1 VIERVHVEERVP
13 GGIEGRASGRS
24 LRELAADQRPLLR
37 GVLHQYSAALAL
49 AAGGVLM
56 WGASSTRG
64 RIAVAVYTAGLTLMF
79 AMSGM
84 YHRVAWRSEETRR
97 RARRLDR
104 STIYLAIA
112 GTYTPVAL
120 FALQGRF
127 ALVVLVGVWSSALVG
142 TLVNVLWI
150 GAPRWLVA
158 CFYVSVGWFGLV
170 AIPQLV
176 EHGGRMIATLLI
188 AGGALYSLGAVVY
201 AAKRPD
207 PSPRVF
213 GYHEVFHALVFVAAA
228 LHVIAVA
235 AMVA

>member
-1 VIERVHVEERVP
+1 MSTDNVEVEELVR
-13 GGIEGRASGRS
+13 GRT
-24 LRELAADQRPLLR
+24 LRELAADQKPLLR
-37 GVLHQYSAALAL
+37 GVFHQYSAALAIV
-49 AAGGVLM
+49 AGGILL
-56 WGASSTRG
+56 WAASSTRG
-64 RIAVAVYTAGLTLMF
+64 RIAVAVYAAGITLMF

-84 YHRVAWRSEETRR
+84 YHRVAWRSEETRQ

-120 FALQGRF
+120 FVLQGPLARI
-127 ALVVLVGVWSSALVG
+127 VLIGVWGGALVG

-158 CFYVSVGWFGLV
+158 CFYVSVGWVGIA

-176 EHGGRMIATLLI
+176 EHAGGTTATLLI
-188 AGGALYSLGAVVY
+188 LGGALYSLGAIVY
-201 AAKRPD
+201 AARRPD

-213 GYHEVFHALVFVAAA
+213 GYHEVFHALVFAAAA
-228 LHVIAVA
+228 LHVVAVA
-235 AMVA
+235 VIVT